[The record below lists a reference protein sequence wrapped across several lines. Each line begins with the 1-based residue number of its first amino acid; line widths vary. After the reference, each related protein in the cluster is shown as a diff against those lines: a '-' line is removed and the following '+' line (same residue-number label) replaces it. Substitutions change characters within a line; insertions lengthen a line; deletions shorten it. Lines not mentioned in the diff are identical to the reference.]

1 MPELRWFP
9 KNDQMADRRGTRTRQ
24 GAVPWLADAVNTGF
38 PPGSSL
44 NVDAVVVD
52 NGVANVALAP
62 GSAGDAAH
70 RSLAGEQLRLTLT
83 QLPTVSSVVTT
94 VGTLPL
100 AGDDS
105 AAPQPAP
112 LPDERAAVIAGGR
125 LGMWDGTEVKVTPAD
140 VGVVPAGATGLA
152 LSYDTKTV
160 AMVVDGSVVT
170 STALSDAPVLEAPPD
185 TPDAPGG
192 PVIPTKTIVEGSNL
206 VAPSFDPARMAVD
219 YGDAFRRHDHGGRA
233 RWGGLATPG
242 TAPERPDDTGARG
255 LARRSEGGRAESR
268 EWGAV
273 A

>member
-1 MPELRWFP
+1 MPTAAARELVKGP
-9 KNDQMADRRGTRTRQ
+9 S
-24 GAVPWLADAVNTGF
+24 PWLADAVNTGF
-38 PPGSSL
+38 PPGSAL

-62 GSAGDAAH
+62 GSAGDAAQ

-83 QLPTVSSVVTT
+83 QFPTVSSVVTT
-94 VGTLPL
+94 VGALPL

-105 AAPQPAP
+105 AAPQPAA

-170 STALSDAPVLEAPPD
+170 STALSDAPALEAPPD
-185 TPDAPGG
+185 ESGRSRRARHCHQDDRGGQQPGG
-192 PVIPTKTIVEGSNL
+192 PL
-206 VAPSFDPARMAVD
+206 LRPARMAVD
-219 YGDAFRRHDHGGRA
+219 YRDA
-233 RWGGLATPG
+233 L
-242 TAPERPDDTGARG
+242 
-255 LARRSEGGRAESR
+255 
-268 EWGAV
+268 
-273 A
+273 